1 LSAAPIHG
9 KLLPRGGGL
18 ARALVARLPTITLD
32 WDARCKSRL
41 AATTSAGVGIHV
53 FLPRGTVMR
62 GGDVLVGEDGT
73 MVLVQSAPQALL
85 VVKPCAIHGKAGDL
99 TRAAYH
105 LGNRHV
111 AVDLR
116 ADSLRIE
123 PDPVLANMLKAMH
136 FDVVQAMLDF
146 EPEAGA
152 YDARGH
158 HHHGHEPTEP
168 HTHGHTHD
176 HHHHAHDHPHDR

>member
-1 LSAAPIHG
+1 MTAALTFT
-9 KLLPRGGGL
+9 KLLPRGAGL
-18 ARALVARLPTITLD
+18 ARALIARMPTVTLD

-62 GGDVLVGEDGT
+62 GGDVLVGEDGS
-73 MVLVQSAPQALL
+73 MVVVQAAPQAVH
-85 VVKPCAIHGKAGDL
+85 VVKPCAVHGQPSDL
-99 TRAAYH
+99 VRAAYH

-123 PDPVLANMLKAMH
+123 PDPVLADMLRAMH
-136 FDVVQAMLDF
+136 FDVFEERHDF

-152 YDARGH
+152 YDTREH
-158 HHHGHEPTEP
+158 HVHHAQAHE
-168 HTHGHTHD
+168 D
-176 HHHHAHDHPHDR
+176 HHHPHHHRHDPNHSH